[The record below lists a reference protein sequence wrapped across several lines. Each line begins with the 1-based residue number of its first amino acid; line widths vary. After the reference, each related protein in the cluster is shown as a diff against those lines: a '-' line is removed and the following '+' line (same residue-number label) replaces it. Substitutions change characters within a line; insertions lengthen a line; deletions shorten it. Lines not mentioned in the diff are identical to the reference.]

1 MKDIKKTN
9 WFEERELPNI
19 ENDNDLL
26 KAFSIVKNRF
36 NGNPRCYTRNDYI
49 LFINTIY
56 AAFRDLY
63 YSTHLQKDITTDI
76 KVGFVDK
83 GTVLEKGTSLQKIM
97 EMIFIGNGEEP
108 EPEPPVVEE
117 NVIYTN
123 IVNPVGK
130 EYYAFGLSGIEHKS
144 NLSEGTTFV
153 KSSYSSE
160 LLKDINKV
168 SSDYWGYINKFEN
181 DQIFIETYKPL
192 DTIISKI
199 QVHQPINQWPLQD
212 DIPQGEWSVY
222 DWFVLEST
230 SVIDNNTKYRYK
242 LNLGNVI
249 DHAVSFDDAD
259 ILIKIIF

>member
-19 ENDNDLL
+19 ENDLDLL

-123 IVNPVGK
+123 IINPVG
-130 EYYAFGLSGIEHKS
+130 
-144 NLSEGTTFV
+144 
-153 KSSYSSE
+153 
-160 LLKDINKV
+160 
-168 SSDYWGYINKFEN
+168 SDYYDGEGYMDN
-181 DQIFIETYKPL
+181 
-192 DTIISKI
+192 
-199 QVHQPINQWPLQD
+199 LQ
-212 DIPQGEWSVY
+212 EY
-222 DWFVLEST
+222 
-230 SVIDNNTKYRYK
+230 
-242 LNLGNVI
+242 
-249 DHAVSFDDAD
+249 VSFDYLDFSTEILKDVNNKIDKTSWGVIPDVRTRGDIKMQIISNKPLED
-259 ILIKIIF
+259 ILEKIVKHTTSDWSEDQLFNNPIKLTCLKLIKEDTFKGQHCYFYELDESEFNLALESDVLIKFVFK